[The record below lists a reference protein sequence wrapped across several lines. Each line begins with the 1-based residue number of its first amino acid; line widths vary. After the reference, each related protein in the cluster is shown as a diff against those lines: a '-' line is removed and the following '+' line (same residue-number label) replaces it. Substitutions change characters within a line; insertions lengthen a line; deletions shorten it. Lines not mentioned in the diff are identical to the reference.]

1 MKTPEN
7 AERLEQELRLAQLEI
22 KALREQLLKAGE
34 APQRP
39 GESEEKLPERLLAET
54 LGKPA
59 PAPVAAVPAIEHNAP
74 NEVASNGATSANRR
88 VLYVEDSE
96 PNFRLIESILS
107 DRPET
112 DLLWAETGEKG
123 LELASAQRPQL
134 ILLDLDLPDMHGSEL
149 LERLQAR
156 PATAQTPVIV
166 ISADATPSQIER
178 MLAAG
183 ARNYLTK
190 PFEIRRFLFMFD
202 EVFAAA

>member
-1 MKTPEN
+1 MNTPEKD
-7 AERLEQELRLAQLEI
+7 ERLQHELRLAHLEI
-22 KALREQLLKAGE
+22 KALREQLARAAAPGAAGAAHE
-34 APQRP
+34 HDAPKGGR
-39 GESEEKLPERLLAET
+39 A
-54 LGKPA
+54 
-59 PAPVAAVPAIEHNAP
+59 
-74 NEVASNGATSANRR
+74 NGANSPKRP

-96 PNFRLIESILS
+96 PNFRLIESILI

-112 DLLWAETGEKG
+112 DLLWAETGERGFEIATTRKP
-123 LELASAQRPQL
+123 EL

-149 LERLQAR
+149 LERLQAQ
-156 PATAQTPVIV
+156 PATADTPVII

-202 EVFAAA
+202 EVFAGA